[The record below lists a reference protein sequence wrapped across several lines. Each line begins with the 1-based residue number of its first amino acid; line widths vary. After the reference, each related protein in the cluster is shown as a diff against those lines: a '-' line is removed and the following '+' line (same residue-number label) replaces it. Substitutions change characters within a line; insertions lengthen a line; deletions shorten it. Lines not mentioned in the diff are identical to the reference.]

1 MDGIANHDTSTRVPL
16 LWFKFGTVIEAV
28 FDQPLCTLDHF
39 QHNWI
44 PIPGLQHLP
53 DLTFLGCS
61 LSIVEEPP
69 SGFLP
74 FVSRQ
79 CQPPR
84 RLVMGDGIAN
94 DMAQLPIPISRTR
107 GIAKCLRR
115 GRDTGGLFVFSAL
128 ILQGRVD
135 EFSYLRQTRE

>member
-39 QHNWI
+39 QHDWI
-44 PIPGLQHLP
+44 PILLPQHLA
-53 DLTFLGCS
+53 DLIFLGCS

-69 SGFLP
+69 SGFLL

-79 CQPPR
+79 GQTPR
-84 RLVMGDGIAN
+84 RLFMSDRIAN
-94 DMAQLPIPISRTR
+94 DMAQLPIPISCTR

-128 ILQGRVD
+128 IQQGD
-135 EFSYLRQTRE
+135 GHGFSILASIP